1 MVRQCLYRFS
11 PICPNLIGPNGEIMH
26 EHESIMYDLAK
37 PKCVSEQV
45 MPLGLLVKH
54 RSLLL
59 CGQEDSRES

>member
-1 MVRQCLYRFS
+1 
-11 PICPNLIGPNGEIMH
+11 MH

-45 MPLGLLVKH
+45 MPLGLPVKH